1 MTELLSGHRITSY
14 NVCYTKLLRDNI
26 EEIRDGFEFLTFAV
40 FILGETFTFGYDTSD
55 LSLKGIHRISGLLL
69 KDMDG
74 ELEKLREKDKR

>member
-1 MTELLSGHRITSY
+1 MTEEKTGKYKGGYDGSLMQIA
-14 NVCYTKLLRDNI
+14 DNI